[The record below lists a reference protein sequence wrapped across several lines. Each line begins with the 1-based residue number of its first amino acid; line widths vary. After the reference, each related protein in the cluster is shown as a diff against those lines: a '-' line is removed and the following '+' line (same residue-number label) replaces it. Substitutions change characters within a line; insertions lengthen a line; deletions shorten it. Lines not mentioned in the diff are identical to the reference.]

1 MSIIWRQTWRM
12 PAFSLMAKS
21 PSVKWTREHLL
32 MALSLYPQLRFGR
45 LHSRNPHIKQVAE
58 KMGRSAGSLAM
69 KLTNFA
75 SLDPLLTQKGMA
87 HTSAQDRALWA
98 EYEKRRGDV
107 RAEGETLLHAL
118 FGLREDQELDFLDPE
133 GIRVVAS
140 ELEIEAEETAE
151 KSDAEL
157 RKLRRGYWFFRQAI
171 LNIYDVQCCITGIAM
186 PRLLIASH
194 IRPARKFP
202 EERFNL
208 NNGLCLSGL
217 HSPAF
222 AGGLITLD
230 EQYRLML
237 SPRLKKQF
245 SKAALKTNFEPY
257 EGQPIRLPNVL
268 AEPSKESL
276 AYHREHV
283 FQS

>member
-1 MSIIWRQTWRM
+1 MSIIWCPIRGWAT
-12 PAFSLMAKS
+12 PDDMAKS
-21 PSVKWTREHLL
+21 SPVKWTREHLL

-45 LHSRNPHIKQVAE
+45 FHSRNPHIKAVAE

-69 KLTNFA
+69 KLGNFA
-75 SLDPLLTQKGMA
+75 SLDPQLKQKGMA
-87 HTSAQDRALWA
+87 HTSTQDRVLWA

-133 GIRVVAS
+133 EIRIVAS

-157 RKLRRGYWFFRQAI
+157 RKLRRGYWFFRQSI

-230 EQYRLML
+230 EEFRLVL

-245 SKAALKTNFEPY
+245 SKSALKTNFEPY

-268 AEPSKESL
+268 AEPSQDSL

-283 FQS
+283 FKS